1 MTNITH
7 LTAWLDRAAK
17 EAANKT
23 AVIDTDREVSWF
35 MLRLQA
41 RQLADHLR
49 ENGVEKGDRVI
60 VCLPNSLTFVLY
72 FWALQYLGA
81 IFIPLNPDT
90 KAGKL
95 SWLVDNAGCRLLIA
109 DRALKDE
116 IGIAQAGEHWQ
127 QYNRHTRVFF
137 SNDVAAAL
145 VEEPYR
151 ISVER
156 DRQSTGIDLDLACI
170 IYTSGSTGHP
180 KGVMLS
186 RRNMITAA
194 GSVAGYLQL
203 RSDDRIMS
211 MIPMSF
217 DYGLYQVIMSAL
229 AQCTLI
235 VEPDFRRPLLSLQR
249 MVTLRA
255 TVLPIVPTM
264 LRLIAPLASRYNFGA
279 IRTVTNTAAALH
291 AGDIDQLHT
300 IFPQAHIYSM
310 YGLTECHRCTYLPP
324 EYLATHPQSVGIAI
338 PNTELWVVDDNGQR
352 HTRDATGELV
362 IRGATVMCGYWRN
375 EEKSAEKLRPGLLPG
390 ERVLYTGDICRL
402 DEQGLLYFVGRRD
415 EMLKSC
421 GEKVAPKEVEA
432 VLNRHP
438 QVVQAVVLGV
448 PHPIYGDEII
458 ACVVTRGDLN
468 EKALSRW
475 SKTQMESHMVPHR
488 FRLMSQLPL
497 NPNGKINR
505 SLLQEQL
512 TAGATAQV
520 CPQPGLME

>member
-23 AVIDTDREVSWF
+23 AIIDTDREVSWF

-41 RQLADHLR
+41 RQLADYLR
-49 ENGVEKGDRVI
+49 EKGVEKGDRVI
-60 VCLPNSLTFVLY
+60 VYLPNSLTFVLY

-81 IFIPLNPDT
+81 IFIPLNPET
-90 KAGKL
+90 KAAKL
-95 SWLVDNAGCRLLIA
+95 SWLVDNAGCRLLITHH
-109 DRALKDE
+109 ALADE
-116 IGIAQAGEHWQ
+116 INIAQASEHWQ
-127 QYNRHTRVFF
+127 QYNRRTRICF
-137 SNDVAAAL
+137 SGDVMAVLAD
-145 VEEPYR
+145 EPYR
-151 ISVER
+151 IAAECER
-156 DRQSTGIDLDLACI
+156 KTTGIDLDLACI
-170 IYTSGSTGHP
+170 LYTSGSTGHP

-194 GSVAGYLQL
+194 SSVAGYLQL
-203 RSDDRIMS
+203 RDDDRIMS
-211 MIPMSF
+211 FIPMSF

-249 MVTLRA
+249 MVMLRA
-255 TVLPIVPTM
+255 TVLPLVPTM
-264 LRLIAPLASRYNFGA
+264 LRLIAPLASRYNFSA

-291 AGDIDQLHT
+291 INDIDQLRH
-300 IFPQAHIYSM
+300 IFPQARIYSM

-338 PNTELWVVDDNGQR
+338 PDTELWVVDDNGQR
-352 HTRDATGELV
+352 QTRNATGELV

-390 ERVLYTGDICRL
+390 EKVLYTGDICRL
-402 DEQGLLYFVGRRD
+402 DEQGLLYFVGRQD

-438 QVVQAVVLGV
+438 QVVQAAVIGV

-458 ACVVTRGDLN
+458 ACLVTRGDLN
-468 EKALSRW
+468 EKALARW
-475 SKTQMESHMVPHR
+475 SKTQMESYMVPHR
-488 FRLMSQLPL
+488 FRLMPQFPL
-497 NPNGKINR
+497 TPNGKINR

-512 TAGATAQV
+512 MAGTTMQASA
-520 CPQPGLME
+520 QPGLME

>member
-23 AVIDTDREVSWF
+23 AIIDTDREVSWF

-41 RQLADHLR
+41 RQLADYLR
-49 ENGVEKGDRVI
+49 EKGVEKGDRVI
-60 VCLPNSLTFVLY
+60 VYLPNSLTFVLY

-81 IFIPLNPDT
+81 IFIPLNPET
-90 KAGKL
+90 KAAKL
-95 SWLVDNAGCRLLIA
+95 SWLVDNAGCRLLITHH
-109 DRALKDE
+109 ALADE
-116 IGIAQAGEHWQ
+116 INIAQASEHWQ
-127 QYNRHTRVFF
+127 QYNRRTRICF
-137 SNDVAAAL
+137 SGDVMAVLAD
-145 VEEPYR
+145 EPYR
-151 ISVER
+151 IAAECER
-156 DRQSTGIDLDLACI
+156 KTTGIDLDLACI
-170 IYTSGSTGHP
+170 LYTSGSTGHP

-194 GSVAGYLQL
+194 SSVAGYLQL
-203 RSDDRIMS
+203 RNDDRIMS
-211 MIPMSF
+211 FIPMSF
-217 DYGLYQVIMSAL
+217 DYGLYQVIMSVL

-255 TVLPIVPTM
+255 TVLPLVPTM
-264 LRLIAPLASRYNFGA
+264 LRLIAPLASRYNFSA

-291 AGDIDQLHT
+291 INDIDQLRH
-300 IFPQAHIYSM
+300 IFPQARLYSM

-352 HTRDATGELV
+352 QTRNATGELV

-390 ERVLYTGDICRL
+390 EKVLYTGDICRL
-402 DEQGLLYFVGRRD
+402 DEQGLLYFVGRQD

-438 QVVQAVVLGV
+438 QVVQAAVIGV

-458 ACVVTRGDLN
+458 ACLVTRGDLN
-468 EKALSRW
+468 EKALARW
-475 SKTQMESHMVPHR
+475 SKTQMESYMVPHR

-497 NPNGKINR
+497 TPNGKINR

-512 TAGATAQV
+512 MVGTTMPASA
-520 CPQPGLME
+520 QPGLME

>member
-7 LTAWLDRAAK
+7 LTHWLDRAAK

-23 AVIDTDREVSWF
+23 AVIDTDREISWF

-41 RQLADHLR
+41 RQLADYLR
-49 ENGVEKGDRVI
+49 EKGVEKGDRVI
-60 VCLPNSLTFVLY
+60 IYMPNSLTFVLY

-81 IFIPLNPDT
+81 IFIPLNPET

-109 DRALKDE
+109 DPALNDE
-116 IGIAQAGEHWQ
+116 INIAQASEHWQ
-127 QYNRHTRVFF
+127 QFNRHTRVCL
-137 SNDVAAAL
+137 SNEVAAAL
-145 VEEPYR
+145 ANEPYR
-151 ISVER
+151 ISVECER
-156 DRQSTGIDLDLACI
+156 LATGIDLDLACI

-194 GSVAGYLQL
+194 SAVASYLHL
-203 RSDDRIMS
+203 RDDDRIMS
-211 MIPMSF
+211 FIPMSF

-235 VEPDFRRPLLSLQR
+235 VEPDFRRPLLALQR

-264 LRLIAPLASRYNFGA
+264 LRLIAPLASRYNFA
-279 IRTVTNTAAALH
+279 SIRTVTNTAAALH
-291 AGDIDQLHT
+291 AGDIDQLRH
-300 IFPQAHIYSM
+300 IFPHAHIYSM

-338 PNTELWVVDDNGQR
+338 PNTELWVVDDKGQR
-352 HTRDATGELV
+352 HTRNATGELV

-375 EEKSAEKLRPGLLPG
+375 DEKSAEKLRPGLLPG
-390 ERVLYTGDICRL
+390 EKVLYTGDICRL
-402 DEQGLLYFVGRRD
+402 DEQGLLYFIGRRD

-421 GEKVAPKEVEA
+421 GEKVAPKEVET

-438 QVVQAVVLGV
+438 QVVQAAVVGI
-448 PHPIYGDEII
+448 PHAIYGDEII

-475 SKTQMESHMVPHR
+475 SKTQMESYMVPHR
-488 FRLMSQLPL
+488 FLLMPQLPL
-497 NPNGKINR
+497 NQNGKVNR
-505 SLLQEQL
+505 TLLQEQL
-512 TAGATAQV
+512 MAGTPVAA

>member
-23 AVIDTDREVSWF
+23 AIIDTDREVSWF

-41 RQLADHLR
+41 RQLADYLR
-49 ENGVEKGDRVI
+49 EKGVKKGDRVI
-60 VCLPNSLTFVLY
+60 VYLPNSLTFVLY

-81 IFIPLNPDT
+81 IFIPLNPET
-90 KAGKL
+90 KAAKL
-95 SWLVDNAGCRLLIA
+95 SWLVDNAGCRLLITHH
-109 DRALKDE
+109 ALADE
-116 IGIAQAGEHWQ
+116 INIAQASEHWQ
-127 QYNRHTRVFF
+127 QYNRHTRICF
-137 SNDVAAAL
+137 SSDVTAVLAD
-145 VEEPYR
+145 EPYR
-151 ISVER
+151 IAAECER
-156 DRQSTGIDLDLACI
+156 KTTGIDLDLACI
-170 IYTSGSTGHP
+170 LYTSGSTGHP

-194 GSVAGYLQL
+194 SSVAGYLQL
-203 RSDDRIMS
+203 RDDDRIMS
-211 MIPMSF
+211 FIPMSF

-255 TVLPIVPTM
+255 TVLPLVPTL
-264 LRLIAPLASRYNFGA
+264 LRLIAPLASRYNFSA
-279 IRTVTNTAAALH
+279 IRSVTNTAAALH
-291 AGDIDQLHT
+291 INDIDQLRH
-300 IFPQAHIYSM
+300 IFPQARLYSM

-352 HTRDATGELV
+352 QTRNATGELV

-390 ERVLYTGDICRL
+390 EKVLYTGDICRL
-402 DEQGLLYFVGRRD
+402 DEQGLLYFVGRQD
-415 EMLKSC
+415 EILKSC

-438 QVVQAVVLGV
+438 QVVQAAVIGV

-468 EKALSRW
+468 EKALARW
-475 SKTQMESHMVPHR
+475 SKTQMESYMVPHR

-497 NPNGKINR
+497 TPNGKINR

-512 TAGATAQV
+512 MAGTTMQASA
-520 CPQPGLME
+520 QPGLME